1 MKTAHF
7 ITLLSILTLSLQ
19 SASTDGPL
27 KLIEAIEMAKQNN
40 LTLKQQ
46 TERVNIVMRE
56 LNVQKAGLFPQISA
70 NGTYNYTSEIPEIQI
85 PQTPI
90 TIEAGV
96 RNLYDLNIK
105 FQQPLFTG
113 FRRLN
118 LINAA
123 SEDLNSTIS
132 HSRIFQNEILFQVH
146 NIFYT
151 AQLNQVQR
159 WVLEASLNR
168 AEKDLTTTRNF
179 YMAGQVSAFDTLR
192 VANQNLNI
200 KTEINKL
207 THQYEV
213 ILNQLAF
220 ILNIP
225 ESRDIDQYRE
235 TTIDFQIE
243 SLETYINIAL
253 SNRPEVDEIH
263 HQIQSK
269 NYHKK
274 IVKSSFY
281 PHVYGQV
288 AYHYGKPGAN
298 FFENEWMDYLTVG
311 ISFQWELWNM
321 SRRRQQLKQANYTL
335 NILTHEQKKIIES
348 IKKEVEEGYQNLL
361 SDRDQIELTQQ
372 LVKQERERYRIINNQ
387 YNQGLASSLDLTEA
401 ENALTTAELRLQQ
414 NKISWYINRA
424 YLKLVT
430 GQIDKE

>member
-7 ITLLSILTLSLQ
+7 ITLLSILTFALKSQ
-19 SASTDGPL
+19 PTDELL
-27 KLIEAIEMAKQNN
+27 KLTEAIEMAKQNN

-46 TERVNIVMRE
+46 AERVNIVMRE

-105 FQQPLFTG
+105 FQQSLFTG

-118 LINAA
+118 LVNAA
-123 SEDLNSTIS
+123 NEDLNSTIS
-132 HSRIFQNEILFQVH
+132 RSRTFQNEILFQVY

-159 WVLEASLNR
+159 RVLQASLNR
-168 AEKDLTTTRNF
+168 AEKDLTTTRHF

-225 ESRDIDQYRE
+225 ENRDIDQYSE
-235 TTIDFQIE
+235 TTIDFQLE
-243 SLETYINIAL
+243 SLETYLNIAL
-253 SNRPEVDEIH
+253 SNRPEVNEIH

-269 NYHKK
+269 NYQKK

-281 PHVYGQV
+281 PQVYGQAV
-288 AYHYGKPGAN
+288 FHYGKPGAN

-335 NILTHEQKKIIES
+335 NILTHEQKKTIES
-348 IKKEVEEGYQNLL
+348 IKKEVKEGYQNLL

-372 LVKQERERYRIINNQ
+372 LFRQERERYRIINNQ

-401 ENALTTAELRLQQ
+401 ESALTTAELRLQQ

-430 GQIDKE
+430 GQIDIE

>member
-7 ITLLSILTLSLQ
+7 ITLLSILTFALKSQ
-19 SASTDGPL
+19 PTDELL
-27 KLIEAIEMAKQNN
+27 KLTEAIEMAKQNN

-46 TERVNIVMRE
+46 AERVNIVMTE

-70 NGTYNYTSEIPEIQI
+70 NGIYNYTSEIPEIQI

-118 LINAA
+118 LVNAA
-123 SEDLNSTIS
+123 NEDLNSTIS
-132 HSRIFQNEILFQVH
+132 RSRTFQNEILFQVY

-159 WVLEASLNR
+159 RVLQASLNR
-168 AEKDLTTTRNF
+168 AEKDLTTTRHF

-225 ESRDIDQYRE
+225 ENRDIDQYSE
-235 TTIDFQIE
+235 TTIDFQLE
-243 SLETYINIAL
+243 SQETYLNIAL
-253 SNRPEVDEIH
+253 SNRPEVNEIH

-269 NYHKK
+269 NYQKK

-281 PHVYGQV
+281 PQVYGQAV
-288 AYHYGKPGAN
+288 FHYGKPGAN

-335 NILTHEQKKIIES
+335 NILTHEQKKTIES
-348 IKKEVEEGYQNLL
+348 IKKEVKEGYQNLL

-372 LVKQERERYRIINNQ
+372 LFRQERERYRIINNQ

-401 ENALTTAELRLQQ
+401 ESALTTAELRLQQ

-430 GQIDKE
+430 GQIDIE

>member
-7 ITLLSILTLSLQ
+7 ITLLSILTFALKSQPTYEL
-19 SASTDGPL
+19 L
-27 KLIEAIEMAKQNN
+27 KLTEAIEMAKQNN

-46 TERVNIVMRE
+46 AERVNIVMRE

-105 FQQPLFTG
+105 FQQSLFTG

-118 LINAA
+118 LVNAA
-123 SEDLNSTIS
+123 NEDLNSTIS
-132 HSRIFQNEILFQVH
+132 RSRTFQNEILFQVY

-159 WVLEASLNR
+159 RVLQASLNR
-168 AEKDLTTTRNF
+168 AEKDLTTTRHF

-225 ESRDIDQYRE
+225 ENRDIDQYSE
-235 TTIDFQIE
+235 TTIDFQLE
-243 SLETYINIAL
+243 SLETYLNIAL
-253 SNRPEVDEIH
+253 SNRPEVNEIH

-269 NYHKK
+269 NYQKK

-281 PHVYGQV
+281 PQVYGQAV
-288 AYHYGKPGAN
+288 FHYGKPGAN

-335 NILTHEQKKIIES
+335 NIFTHEQKKTIES
-348 IKKEVEEGYQNLL
+348 IKKEVKEGYQNLL

-372 LVKQERERYRIINNQ
+372 LFRQERERYRIINNQ

-401 ENALTTAELRLQQ
+401 ESALTTAELRLQQ

-430 GQIDKE
+430 GQIDIE

>member
-1 MKTAHF
+1 MKTTHF
-7 ITLLSILTLSLQ
+7 ITLISILTFSSN
-19 SASTDGPL
+19 SAPIDGPL
-27 KLIEAIEMAKQNN
+27 ILTEAVEIAKQNN

-46 TERVNIVMRE
+46 VERVNIALRE

-70 NGTYNYTSEIPEIQI
+70 NGTYYYTSEIPQIQI

-96 RNLYDLNIK
+96 RNQYDLNLK

-113 FRRLN
+113 FRTLN
-118 LINAA
+118 RINAA
-123 SEDLNSTIS
+123 IEDLNSAVS
-132 HSRIFQNEILFQVH
+132 GSRGFQNEILFQVY

-159 WVLEASLNR
+159 WVLQASLNR
-168 AEKDLTTTRNF
+168 AEKNLTTTKYF
-179 YMAGQVSAFDTLR
+179 YLAGQVSAFDTLR

-213 ILNQLAF
+213 ILSQLAF

-225 ESRDIDQYRE
+225 ENRDVEHYSE
-235 TTIDFQIE
+235 ATIDFQLE
-243 SLETYINIAL
+243 SLETYIDMAL
-253 SNRPEVDEIH
+253 NHRPEVTAIH
-263 HQIQSK
+263 HQIKSN

-274 IVKSSFY
+274 TIRSSFY
-281 PHVYGQV
+281 PQLYGQV
-288 AYHYGKPGAN
+288 ALHYGKPGVD
-298 FFENEWMDYLTVG
+298 FFKNEWTDYLTVG
-311 ISFQWELWNM
+311 INLQWELWNLGK
-321 SRRRQQLKQANYTL
+321 RRQQLKQANYNL

-348 IKKEVEEGYQNLL
+348 IKKEVKQGYQNLL
-361 SDRDQIELTQQ
+361 SDRDQIELTEQ
-372 LVKQERERYRIINNQ
+372 LVRQERERYRIINNQ

-414 NKISWYINRA
+414 NKINWYIDRA

-430 GQIDKE
+430 GQIDIE